1 MNTENSKTSKPER
14 FKLNLADKLNLE
26 DPKKNKALAN
36 ASIYYKQK
44 NLTTTNLK
52 FQLQL
57 GMTLLIYQIVLI
69 QFETFNIT
77 LNLSTTTKNTKR

>member
-1 MNTENSKTSKPER
+1 MNTENSKTGIPGR
-14 FKLNLADKLNLE
+14 FKLNLTDKLNLK
-26 DPKKNKALAN
+26 DPKKNKALTN
-36 ASIYYKQK
+36 SSFYYKQK

>member
-14 FKLNLADKLNLE
+14 FKLNLADKLNLK

-36 ASIYYKQK
+36 SSIYYKQK
-44 NLTTTNLK
+44 NLMTTNLK